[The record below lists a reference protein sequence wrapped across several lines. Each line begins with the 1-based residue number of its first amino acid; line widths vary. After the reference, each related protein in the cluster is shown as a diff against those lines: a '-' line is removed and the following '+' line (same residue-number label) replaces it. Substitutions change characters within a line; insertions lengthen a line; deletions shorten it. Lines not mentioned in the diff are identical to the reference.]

1 LLSVVSK
8 TTKLTLYTCV
18 GDPANPMDWG
28 MLVHKF
34 QHVTSGLLSPARQK
48 EMTRAVQSLPDHG
61 LTLLQD
67 GLPAPLG

>member
-1 LLSVVSK
+1 
-8 TTKLTLYTCV
+8 
-18 GDPANPMDWG
+18 
-28 MLVHKF
+28 
-34 QHVTSGLLSPARQK
+34 VTSGLLSPARQK